1 MKFRSNNCVAIHLTN
16 LNQAEK
22 FYSGVLGFK
31 LKKKSSKQ
39 LEYDT
44 GHFLLYINK
53 SSKKQPPIP
62 SFNVKDIKIAKKYLI
77 ASGCKILVEH
87 KKALYFKDPFG
98 MVYDV
103 IEVKNNV

>member
-1 MKFRSNNCVAIHLTN
+1 MKFRSNNCIAIHLKN

-22 FYSGVLGFK
+22 FYSDVLGFK

-53 SSKKQPPIP
+53 SSKKQAPIP
-62 SFNVKDIKIAKKYLI
+62 SFSVKNINKAKQHLME
-77 ASGCKILVEH
+77 SGCKILVNHE
-87 KKALYFKDPFG
+87 KALYFKDPFG
-98 MVYDV
+98 MIYDV
-103 IEVKNNV
+103 IED